1 MAVSRGLRRLLHV
14 LELEEE
20 QKKNALEAA
29 VGELRRIEQ
38 AQQAAG
44 ERERRGRALVLT
56 SFESGELVDRIAGIE
71 ESRSAGALGKT
82 LAGWQESAVAI
93 VEDRRADLVA
103 KRIERKQ
110 TETLIEE
117 AVRRDAAEAA
127 RRSQNSLDEWYL
139 SRQRDPRQ
147 KQENSNPDS
156 TEFKKT

>member
-20 QKKNALEAA
+20 QRKSALEVA

-56 SFESGELVDRIAGIE
+56 SFESGELVDRIAGTE
-71 ESRSAGALGKT
+71 EARSAELQGKT
-82 LAGWQESAVAI
+82 LAGWQVGAAAT

-117 AVRRDAAEAA
+117 ATRRDAAEQAH
-127 RRSQNSLDEWYL
+127 RSQNSLDEWFL
-139 SRQRDPRQ
+139 NRQHDPWR
-147 KQENSNPDS
+147 KQEKSNPES
-156 TEFKKT
+156 TEFNKS

>member
-20 QKKNALEAA
+20 QRRTALELA

-71 ESRSAGALGKT
+71 ESRSAGQLGEL
-82 LAGWQESAVAI
+82 LAGWQQGAVAT
-93 VEDRRADLVA
+93 VEHCRTALVS
-103 KRIERKQ
+103 KSIERKQ
-110 TETLIEE
+110 TETLLEE
-117 AVRRDAAEAA
+117 AARRDAVEAA
-127 RRSQNSLDEWYL
+127 RRSQNTLDEWYL
-139 SRQRDPRQ
+139 SRLRDPRQ
-147 KQENSNPDS
+147 KQVKSNPDS
-156 TEFKKT
+156 AEFKKS

>member
-71 ESRSAGALGKT
+71 ESRSAGQLGKT
-82 LAGWQESAVAI
+82 LAGWQESAAAI

-117 AVRRDAAEAA
+117 ALRRDAVEAA
-127 RRSQNSLDEWYL
+127 RRSQNNLDEWYL